1 MQVLHNSR
9 IGDFTRGGQVIIHF
23 MRMIGQVIHKFFSA
37 IVVLYVMMTIGIFLA
52 VTDPYDRYL
61 AWRYVGAHAGLYLG
75 NADNP
80 TYVERNDAG
89 YVQTTIRQ
97 VAISPLIQARAY
109 AVGGAWVRA
118 MVLSASAGGALV
130 VLVMF
135 WLLRFGASHRKE
147 ESLRGEGVVN
157 ADLLTKVLRSDGESS
172 PLKLAGIP
180 IVKGTETTHILV
192 TGSPGSGKTTSIFDL
207 LSAIRRRGDRCI
219 CYSPSGDFIERF
231 YRGGDTILNPFDAR
245 CPTWDLWRECR
256 TAEDH
261 YMVASSI
268 IPDPSEKEPL
278 WNNATRQ
285 VVAAI
290 SEKLGRRGM
299 DPPTIDR
306 LMYYVTRSPDDELKE
321 FLKDTDAAALVNGKA
336 EGTAANIRT
345 NTVAFIRSLRF
356 VPQGREQFSIRSWV
370 ERDAG
375 KDWIFLNAR
384 PNQLPSVRPLL
395 SMWLQVFATNLM
407 GLPDSQSRRVWMV
420 IDELPSLQQ
429 VKSLYSFLA
438 EARKYGGC
446 GVIAFQQLSQLQE
459 IYGDKGAANLVG
471 LAGTWVC
478 MRQNDPDT
486 AEFISKKIGE
496 IEVMENQQGISYG
509 ANEIRDGVSLNAQRK
524 MRRVVTP
531 TQIMQ
536 LDNLEGYLKVVGKYP
551 TGHFVMT
558 RQEMK
563 KQAPSFIPTPAA
575 EDDVERVPGAVY
587 REMAARG
594 VVVAQVE
601 PPPSEVVVA
610 AGATATK
617 GTSDQSEAVP
627 AMPLTGS
634 GSPSALPT
642 PAAVKTD
649 MLRATDKVR
658 LRAVSAP
665 SSKDAAGQG
674 NDGASADAP
683 AEAQTTL
690 NFEAS
695 TGTGSADA

>member
-1 MQVLHNSR
+1 MQALHNSR

-37 IVVLYVMMTIGIFLA
+37 IVVLYVVMTIGIFLGI
-52 VTDPYDRYL
+52 TDPYDRYL
-61 AWRYVGAHAGLYLG
+61 AWRYAGANAGLYLG

-80 TYVERNDAG
+80 TYVERKDQG
-89 YVQTTIRQ
+89 YLQTTVREVAASPVIR
-97 VAISPLIQARAY
+97 ARALG
-109 AVGGAWVRA
+109 VGRVWVRA
-118 MVLSASAGGALV
+118 MVLSASAGAALV

-147 ESLRGEGVVN
+147 ESLRGEGVVE
-157 ADLLTKVLRSDGESS
+157 AALLTKVLRDDGVSS
-172 PLKLAGIP
+172 PLRLAGIP

-207 LSAIRRRGDRCI
+207 LLAIRRRGDRCI

-231 YRGGDTILNPFDAR
+231 CREGDTILNPFDAR

-299 DPPTIDR
+299 DAPTIDR
-306 LMYYVTRSPDDELKE
+306 LLHYVTRAPDDDLKE

-356 VPQGREQFSIRSWV
+356 VPQGRQQFSIREWV
-370 ERDAG
+370 ERDTG

-551 TGHFVMT
+551 TGHFAMT

-563 KQAPSFIPTPAA
+563 KQVPSFIPSSVA
-575 EDDVERVPGAVY
+575 EDDVDRVPSSVY
-587 REMAARG
+587 REIDAPGVARSTG
-594 VVVAQVE
+594 DALASSTGDRSKAQPESPQTSGGEGAPSTASATPE
-601 PPPSEVVVA
+601 PASDASELAV
-610 AGATATK
+610 
-617 GTSDQSEAVP
+617 GTTQ
-627 AMPLTGS
+627 
-634 GSPSALPT
+634 
-642 PAAVKTD
+642 
-649 MLRATDKVR
+649 MLRPSDRVR
-658 LRAVSAP
+658 MRAGGAAP
-665 SSKDAAGQG
+665 SKKAVGHEK
-674 NDGASADAP
+674 NDGTADTQA
-683 AEAQTTL
+683 AL
-690 NFEAS
+690 NFENP
-695 TGTGSADA
+695 TGSARHDA

>member
-1 MQVLHNSR
+1 MQALHNSR

-37 IVVLYVMMTIGIFLA
+37 IVVLYVVMTIGIFLGI
-52 VTDPYDRYL
+52 TDPYDRYL
-61 AWRYVGAHAGLYLG
+61 AWRYVGANAGLYLG
-75 NADNP
+75 NANNP
-80 TYVERNDAG
+80 TYVERKDQG
-89 YVQTTIRQ
+89 YLQTSVREVAASPVIR
-97 VAISPLIQARAY
+97 ARAY
-109 AVGGAWVRA
+109 GVGRAWVRA
-118 MVLSASAGGALV
+118 MALSASAGAGLV

-147 ESLRGEGVVN
+147 ESLRGEGVVE
-157 ADLLTKVLRSDGESS
+157 AALLTKVLRDDGVSS
-172 PLKLAGIP
+172 PLRLAGIP

-231 YRGGDTILNPFDAR
+231 YREDDTILNPFDAR

-256 TAEDH
+256 TPEDH

-299 DPPTIDR
+299 DAPTIDR
-306 LMYYVTRSPDDELKE
+306 LLHYVTRAPDDELKE

-356 VPQGREQFSIRSWV
+356 VPQGRQQFSIREWV
-370 ERDAG
+370 ERDTG

-551 TGHFVMT
+551 TGHFAMT

-563 KQAPSFIPTPAA
+563 KQVPSFIPSSVA
-575 EDDVERVPGAVY
+575 EDDVDRVPGSVY
-587 REMAARG
+587 REIDAPGVARSTG
-594 VVVAQVE
+594 GELTSSTGHGPEAQPASAQTGE
-601 PPPSEVVVA
+601 GEGAPS
-610 AGATATK
+610 TA
-617 GTSDQSEAVP
+617 P
-627 AMPLTGS
+627 AMPEATADA
-634 GSPSALPT
+634 SA
-642 PAAVKTD
+642 PAVSTTQ
-649 MLRATDKVR
+649 MLRPSDR
-658 LRAVSAP
+658 IRMRAASAAP
-665 SSKDAAGQG
+665 SKKPGGHEQ
-674 NDGASADAP
+674 NDGAADTQA
-683 AEAQTTL
+683 AL
-690 NFEAS
+690 NFES
-695 TGTGSADA
+695 PTGSVRDDA

>member
-9 IGDFTRGGQVIIHF
+9 IGDFTRGGQVVIHF

-37 IVVLYVMMTIGIFLA
+37 IVVLYVVMTIGIFLGI
-52 VTDPYDRYL
+52 TDPYDRYL
-61 AWRYVGAHAGLYLG
+61 AWRYAGANAGVYLG
-75 NADNP
+75 NANNP
-80 TYVERNDAG
+80 TYVERKDEG
-89 YVQTTIRQ
+89 YLQTTVRD
-97 VAISPLIQARAY
+97 VASSPVILARASG
-109 AVGGAWVRA
+109 VGRSWVRA
-118 MVLSASAGGALV
+118 MILSASAGAAV
-130 VLVMF
+130 VMLVMF

-147 ESLRGEGVVN
+147 ESLRGEGVVE
-157 ADLLTKVLRSDGESS
+157 AGALTQALRDDGVSS

-231 YRGGDTILNPFDAR
+231 YRDGDTILNPFDAR

-299 DPPTIDR
+299 DAPTIDR
-306 LMYYVTRSPDDELKE
+306 LLYYVTRAPDDELRE

-356 VPQGREQFSIRSWV
+356 VPQGRQQFSIRKWV
-370 ERDAG
+370 EQDAG

-407 GLPDSQSRRVWMV
+407 GLPDSQTRRVWMV

-551 TGHFVMT
+551 TGHFTMT
-558 RQEMK
+558 RQEMRK
-563 KQAPSFIPTPAA
+563 HAASFIASPVA
-575 EDDVERVPGAVY
+575 EDDVNRVPGVIY
-587 REMAARG
+587 REIDAPRVTEYESDARVNSTGADPG
-594 VVVAQVE
+594 VRPATDQNIDGDGVPSAGSAV
-601 PPPSEVVVA
+601 PGPPSA
-610 AGATATK
+610 AP
-617 GTSDQSEAVP
+617 VP
-627 AMPLTGS
+627 GL
-634 GSPSALPT
+634 
-642 PAAVKTD
+642 VKTD
-649 MLRATDKVR
+649 MLRPTDKVR
-658 LRAVSAP
+658 MRAASAAT
-665 SSKDAAGQG
+665 SKKSAGHSKDEEAADTQAAL
-674 NDGASADAP
+674 NFDASTRSDGANA
-683 AEAQTTL
+683 
-690 NFEAS
+690 
-695 TGTGSADA
+695 